1 MDRIKRQDLKMRKT
15 FNCFVACWFLL
26 AISYF
31 ISTFVY
37 GMFFTDKIQARAD
50 TLEQVYQQEF
60 SEIQTISEI
69 KKSRYYRGG
78 YRLDLVKDI
87 VVRLSYEDLIK
98 EIKRLGKEKEWMV
111 KEEHE
116 YDNDNKRNG
125 YYYFVY
131 STKKREYNLVVSVYK
146 EGEDDHL
153 TKARIMVYFNDFY
166 EKHGL

>member
-1 MDRIKRQDLKMRKT
+1 M
-15 FNCFVACWFLL
+15 
-26 AISYF
+26 
-31 ISTFVY
+31 
-37 GMFFTDKIQARAD
+37 
-50 TLEQVYQQEF
+50 
-60 SEIQTISEI
+60 
-69 KKSRYYRGG
+69 
-78 YRLDLVKDI
+78 
-87 VVRLSYEDLIK
+87 VRLSYEDLTK